1 MELEILGFIIVVLM
15 VIGVSNRK
23 IDFSGLDI
31 GNQFYKFFKA
41 RNMDGN
47 GSDVNLVQAILE
59 VAKSGKEIAQAIR
72 NHTVYLSTTGKK
84 DQ

>member
-1 MELEILGFIIVVLM
+1 MELEILGFIIVILM
-15 VIGVSNRK
+15 VISVSNRK
-23 IDFSGLDI
+23 IDFTELDI
-31 GNQFYKFFKA
+31 GNQFYKFFKT
-41 RNMDGN
+41 RNIDGN